1 LIEIPDTGMTV
12 TQRNNMKGKLIV
24 FEGGE
29 GCGKT
34 TQIEQ
39 TRQWLADLAI
49 SVLVTRQPGGTQ
61 LGLELRHILLHSQGY
76 ALDPMSELLLYA
88 ADRAQHLA
96 EVVKPALAKGNIVL
110 CDRYT
115 DSTIAYQGYG
125 RGLDLNSIETLNRLA
140 TTGLEPDVT
149 LWLDLDVE
157 IGLSR
162 AKSRGQSDRL
172 EQDTIDFHRSVRQGY
187 QKLAA
192 TRPEKMHRV
201 DANLSLE
208 AVQLQIRSILSP
220 HL

>member
-1 LIEIPDTGMTV
+1 
-12 TQRNNMKGKLIV
+12 MKGKLIV

-29 GCGKT
+29 GSGKT

-39 TRQWLADLAI
+39 TRQWLEGLAI

-61 LGLELRHILLHSQGY
+61 LGQELRQILLHFPGY
-76 ALDPMSELLLYA
+76 AIAPTAELLLYA